1 MADPGNI
8 ITALEQAKAKLAA
21 AQRQAQTGA
30 GKLGKLR
37 DQVQWALG
45 RDGANNPAIGKLR
58 NAERDIKA
66 RAAEISALSAR
77 IDKAIAQAR
86 HAAVG
91 TGAAGPAPA
100 RAQAPNPGAGNGSAG
115 QGGAGRGSAG
125 TGNPAA

>member
-45 RDGANNPAIGKLR
+45 KDGANNPAIAKLR

-66 RAAEISALSAR
+66 RAAEIAALSAR

-91 TGAAGPAPA
+91 TGGAAGPAPK
-100 RAQAPNPGAGNGSAG
+100 RAQAPAGGTAKGPG
-115 QGGAGRGSAG
+115 QG
-125 TGNPAA
+125 AAAAP